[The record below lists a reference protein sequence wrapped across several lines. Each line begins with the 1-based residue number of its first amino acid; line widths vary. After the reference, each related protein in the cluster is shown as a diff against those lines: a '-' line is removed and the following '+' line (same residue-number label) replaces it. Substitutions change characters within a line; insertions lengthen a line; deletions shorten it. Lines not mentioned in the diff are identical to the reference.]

1 MRSVTKRDLITPSSD
16 DAASASRN
24 IHIEH
29 IYQSDKKKKKQK
41 IHKIHKKK
49 GGRGVTSETY
59 WAWSHLGRL
68 TKKCREQVLRCC
80 WPGTCRPPY
89 RQSWS
94 SGFSVRC
101 RIRSTRSSRR
111 HCYAEARRSSATPP
125 DERPHKKRQK
135 KKSKTINSC
144 CQNMGRGLWVVSRW
158 ICNGV
163 LLVLL
168 FLGYRNPV
176 TTTKTRTI

>member
-1 MRSVTKRDLITPSSD
+1 M
-16 DAASASRN
+16 
-24 IHIEH
+24 
-29 IYQSDKKKKKQK
+29 
-41 IHKIHKKK
+41 
-49 GGRGVTSETY
+49 TSETY

-89 RQSWS
+89 RQSCS

-125 DERPHKKRQK
+125 DERPHKKDKRK
-135 KKSKTINSC
+135 KRNNQFMLSEYGQRSLGCVTL
-144 CQNMGRGLWVVSRW
+144 NMQWGLACALVSRLPESSNNNKNTNN
-158 ICNGV
+158 I
-163 LLVLL
+163 
-168 FLGYRNPV
+168 NPMKNKQ
-176 TTTKTRTI
+176 KTRHKFIY